1 MEINTDTAR
10 GYLEYSVQNQVQ
22 SLFKRAQDLFSEEL
36 QEKKKLFRRVLYV
49 AYMLR
54 RCDLLGENIYIE
66 LQYCLKEDSVAYEF
80 FLRTIWFFPGYQ
92 IDNIWSSVGL
102 QTQQARWQ
110 CSMPTLVMRI
120 FDLECLKQTAENTLE
135 ESTSL
140 WQRTSA
146 DPLEVSKEL
155 ETKWQTIL
163 SIGVL
168 SMLL

>member
-22 SLFKRAQDLFSEEL
+22 SLFKRAQQLFSEEL
-36 QEKKKLFRRVLYV
+36 PEEKKLFRRVSYV

-54 RCDLLGENIYIE
+54 RCDILGENIYIE

-80 FLRTIWFFPGYQ
+80 FLRVIWFFPDHK

-102 QTQQARWQ
+102 QTQQAKWDYLR
-110 CSMPTLVMRI
+110 PTLVIRV
-120 FDLECLKQTAENTLE
+120 FDLDSFKQTLENSLE
-135 ESTSL
+135 GSTVL
-140 WQRTSA
+140 WQRTSV
-146 DPLEVSKEL
+146 DPLDVSKEL

-168 SMLL
+168 SMIM